1 MRRDTLVS
9 FDNFRALDP
18 ETADLARELIGE
30 GDRQNSAFLPFMNAW
45 MGFNGWMESV
55 TDATSDAAM
64 ITALADNRR
73 MTDAYGA
80 LIDDDRT
87 FRRNVVR
94 FAELWPVVSVRDL
107 RKKLG
112 RDAFWE
118 MDRATLLDACRRE
131 DVRLQ
136 PLGWAQGEMPT
147 WPQVLRTIY
156 QIRCNLFH
164 GAKSPQQTRDRDLVR
179 HADRVLRGYINGT
192 SCLEWHD

>member
-1 MRRDTLVS
+1 
-9 FDNFRALDP
+9 
-18 ETADLARELIGE
+18 
-30 GDRQNSAFLPFMNAW
+30 MNAW

-55 TDATSDAAM
+55 TDSTSDAAM

-80 LIDDDRT
+80 LIDDNRT
-87 FRRNVVR
+87 FLRHVVR
-94 FAELWPVVSVRDL
+94 FAELWPVMSVRDL

-118 MDRATLLDACRRE
+118 MDRAALRDACRRE

-136 PLGWAQGEMPT
+136 PLGWTEGEMPT

-164 GAKSPQQTRDRDLVR
+164 GAKSPQQIRDRDLVR
-179 HADRVLRGYINGT
+179 HADRVLRGYINGS
-192 SCLEWHD
+192 SCFDWHD

>member
-1 MRRDTLVS
+1 MVS
-9 FDNFRALDP
+9 FSNFRMLDP

-30 GDRQNSAFLPFMNAW
+30 SDQQNSAFLPFMNAW

-55 TDATSDAAM
+55 TDGATDAAM

-73 MTDAYGA
+73 MTDAYDA
-80 LIDDDRT
+80 LIAENRR
-87 FRRNVVR
+87 FRRDVLS
-94 FAELWPVVSVRDL
+94 FAELWPVLSIRDL

-112 RDAFWE
+112 RDAFWQ
-118 MDRATLLDACRRE
+118 MDRAALLDACRRE

-136 PLGWAQGEMPT
+136 PLGWVEGEMPT

-164 GAKSPQQTRDRDLVR
+164 GAKSPQHIRDRDLVR
-179 HADRVLRGYINGT
+179 HADRVLRGYIDGSN
-192 SCLEWHD
+192 CLEWHD